1 MRPRSDCGNFGLPGW
16 TRESRSWVF
25 PMSPHHRYEHHAGG
39 ELPKQLLGSS
49 RDVLRE
55 FPILWK
61 IEFMEVI
68 LGLLGD

>member
-1 MRPRSDCGNFGLPGW
+1 
-16 TRESRSWVF
+16 
-25 PMSPHHRYEHHAGG
+25 
-39 ELPKQLLGSS
+39 LGSS

-68 LGLLGD
+68 LGFLVDVQPLALSE